1 VLPSTVERPEQRF
14 VGGVTV
20 GRRFNKFNKLPLAV
34 SAAVTVAAAA
44 WPGVFLSAFQS
55 SSWSDAPAYSGRQ
68 SELRATLHQY

>member
-1 VLPSTVERPEQRF
+1 VLPSTVERPEQCF
-14 VGGVTV
+14 VGGVTVV

-34 SAAVTVAAAA
+34 TVA